1 MSMKK
6 NQYIP
11 DFGILN
17 NFFDEYITPEEFLDY
32 LTDIITEYSTLAI
45 MAEDKVIPN
54 ETSLRINML
63 NVLHREIRKNMK

>member
-1 MSMKK
+1 MKK

-17 NFFDEYITPEEFLDY
+17 NFFDEYITPEEFLDD
-32 LTDIITEYSTLAI
+32 LTDIITEYPTLAI